1 MDKYY
6 YIYIMTNRKNTVLYT
21 GVTNNLRRRVYEH
34 KEKLVKGFTKKYNIT
49 KLVYCEVFDRIEDAI
64 MREKQIKGGSR
75 QKKIDL
81 INSMNKDWRDLYE
94 FCPE

>member
-1 MDKYY
+1 MNFEQITEGLQHSMDRYY
-6 YIYIMTNRKNTVLYT
+6 YIYIMTNKKNTVLYT

-64 MREKQIKGGSR
+64 MREKDQGR
-75 QKKIDL
+75 
-81 INSMNKDWRDLYE
+81 
-94 FCPE
+94 F